1 MQISRNLAPD
11 RRAAAT
17 NQFLRCATLGLS
29 FPGLSFAVLALI
41 AAGATVPARAAS
53 GFEVP
58 PVLKASDLAPP
69 ELLKGPRFH
78 VDPEVP
84 TDGLLAKFTIRS
96 DFGDFVAEG
105 PGMLGIRVGEIQAL
119 DVMSK
124 TEKSEVFQR
133 ALVGSAKRTGKS
145 IATAVT
151 HPVETAK
158 GLPAGVG
165 RFFQRVGRG
174 VKTGAQGASNY
185 MSGTKEEG
193 EEAPTS
199 GEAAQQVGSAAADII
214 GQQDSRRRVAKVL
227 KVDPYTTNPVL
238 DQKLNEFAWVV
249 WAGEFGLD
257 FGINMVPGGMAI
269 TLTRTWVSDLVWDV
283 NPGDLNVRAQK
294 QLEELGV
301 PAETIERFL
310 RQKAFTLTT
319 RTALLEAL
327 AALGPGPGRVEVIPW
342 ALTAKSDTQARFI
355 AGAVM
360 ILAGYHKTN
369 DPIAELRVSGTL
381 IGRTKAGALIVPAP
395 VDYVSWTE
403 RVAGFAKKPDLSA
416 ADREIWLTGRLSPR
430 ARQELTRLHWVTH
443 EKVKAGVPRPG
454 GPGVLE
460 GTATNPSH
468 E

>member
-1 MQISRNLAPD
+1 MMHIPEEMAAYESR
-11 RRAAAT
+11 RHGTRGWRSAAI
-17 NQFLRCATLGLS
+17 
-29 FPGLSFAVLALI
+29 SFAVFGLV
-41 AAGATVPARAAS
+41 AGATKTGKAAS
-53 GFEVP
+53 GFERP

-84 TDGLLAKFTIRS
+84 TDGLLTKFTIRS
-96 DFGDFVAEG
+96 DFGDFEAEG
-105 PGMLGIRVGEIQAL
+105 LGMLGIRVGEIQAL
-119 DVMSK
+119 GVMSQ

-145 IATAVT
+145 VATAVT

-158 GLPAGVG
+158 GLPAGVN
-165 RFFQRVGRG
+165 RFFQRVERG
-174 VKTGAQGASNY
+174 VKTGAGKANDY
-185 MSGTKEEG
+185 MSGTGEAEG
-193 EEAPTS
+193 EEKTS
-199 GEAAQQVGSAAADII
+199 SSEAAKEVGSAAADLI

-238 DQKLNEFAWVV
+238 DEKLNEFAWVV

-257 FGINMVPGGMAI
+257 YGINAVPGGMAI

-301 PAETIERFL
+301 PSDTIERFL

-319 RTALLEAL
+319 RTALLQAL
-327 AALGPGPGRVEVIPW
+327 AVLGPGPGRVDVVPW
-342 ALTAKSDTQARFI
+342 ALTAKSDSQARFI

-360 ILAGYHKTN
+360 ILADYHKTK
-369 DPIAELRVSGTL
+369 DPIADLQVSGTL
-381 IGRTKAGALIVPAP
+381 VGRTKAGALIVPTP
-395 VDYVSWTE
+395 VNYVSWTKL
-403 RVAGFAKKPDLSA
+403 VAGFVARPDLEA
-416 ADREIWLTGRLSPR
+416 PDREILLAGRLSPR

-443 EKVKAGVPRPG
+443 ENVKAGVPRPG
-454 GPGVLE
+454 GPEALE
-460 GTATNPSH
+460 GTPSNPSH

>member
-1 MQISRNLAPD
+1 VRL
-11 RRAAAT
+11 RA
-17 NQFLRCATLGLS
+17 LS
-29 FPGLSFAVLALI
+29 FVVLALI
-41 AAGATVPARAAS
+41 AGATKPAVAAS
-53 GFEVP
+53 GVEVP
-58 PVLKASDLAPP
+58 PVLKASDLAPT

-96 DFGDFVAEG
+96 DFGDFKAEG

-119 DVMSK
+119 DVLSK
-124 TEKSEVFQR
+124 TEKSEAFQK

-145 IATAVT
+145 VATAVT
-151 HPVETAK
+151 NPVETVK
-158 GLPAGVG
+158 GMPAGVG
-165 RFFQRVGRG
+165 RFFQRVGHG
-174 VKTGAQGASNY
+174 VKTGAARASDY
-185 MSGTKEEG
+185 VSGEEEEG
-193 EEAPTS
+193 DTSS
-199 GEAAQQVGSAAADII
+199 GEAVQEVGSAAADLI

-257 FGINMVPGGMAI
+257 MGINMVPGGMAI

-283 NPGDLNVRAQK
+283 SPGDLNVRAQK

-301 PAETIERFL
+301 PPDTIKRFL
-310 RQKAFTLTT
+310 QQKAFTLTT
-319 RTALLEAL
+319 RTALLQAL
-327 AALGPGPGRVEVIPW
+327 AALGPGPGRLDVIPW

-360 ILAGYHKTN
+360 ILAGYHKTK

-381 IGRTKAGALIVPAP
+381 VGRSKAGTLIVPAP

-403 RVAGFAKKPDLSA
+403 RVAGFAKRPDLKAS
-416 ADREIWLTGRLSPR
+416 DREIWLTGRLSSR
-430 ARQELTRLHWVTH
+430 ARRELMRLHWVTH
-443 EKVKAGVPRPG
+443 ERIKEGVPRPG
-454 GPGVLE
+454 GPGELE
-460 GTATNPSH
+460 GTPTNPS
-468 E
+468 